1 MSETLTLEL
10 AKIEEQLREALPVC
24 KPFSLT
30 TIKTANGSSSASCAR
45 KQIRST
51 VKEKTAKSSIKKK
64 NQNLT
69 HRWVE
74 RLSLLY
80 LQWTK
85 LPTYPSLNSPRAKV
99 SSRARYAPYMNRTFC
114 FSPCA
119 KYSKDLCVQ
128 YICVLQKQS
137 KSPYFACQKPRNNY
151 ESNWVKTVAEMAPK
165 PLA

>member
-1 MSETLTLEL
+1 MKLKSPTPFPSLYSYWIMVLSVC
-10 AKIEEQLREALPVC
+10 LRWLITVSSTFCESKLGRRLKKRRQNLP
-24 KPFSLT
+24 L
-30 TIKTANGSSSASCAR
+30 
-45 KQIRST
+45 
-51 VKEKTAKSSIKKK
+51 KKK
-64 NQNLT
+64 LNLT

-151 ESNWVKTVAEMAPK
+151 ECNWVKTVAEMAPK